1 MVKEWPKE
9 NPRRTMVRI
18 SRPAGE
24 WDEVNLNDLLACCR
38 RELSLRQYVF
48 PKRVAAGKMT
58 QEKADKELELMHQLC
73 EFLTHCIF
81 KAVTRPA
88 PPASS

>member
-1 MVKEWPKE
+1 M
-9 NPRRTMVRI
+9 RI
-18 SRPAGE
+18 ADPAMQ
-24 WDEVNLNDLLACCR
+24 WHEVDLNELLTCCR

-58 QEKADKELELMHQLC
+58 QEKADKELELMRQLC